1 MLRRAAKLALL
12 PHGALFRDRRPGL
25 VILIYH
31 RVGGGTTSEIDLPAG
46 LFERQMAYL
55 REHARPVA
63 LDAVLDGALEDA
75 GGGPGDVVAVT
86 FDDGSRDLY
95 ERAFPVLLRYRIP
108 ATVFLVTRHVET
120 QTPFDFGAYARSG
133 QRAAPLTW
141 IQVREMAASGLVAIG
156 GHTHGHVDLTR
167 VSDAEAR
174 AEVERCAALIADR
187 VGRPPAHF
195 AYPWGRLSP
204 RARAVVGERFRT
216 ASRGGSAKNPFGR
229 FDLLGLWRRP
239 VQRSDGFWLFTMKVR
254 SYLDGEE
261 VLRDLVSSRRQAGRA
276 AGLA

>member
-1 MLRRAAKLALL
+1 MLRRAAKLAWL

-31 RVGGGTTSEIDLPAG
+31 RVGGGTTAEIDLPAG

-55 REHARPVA
+55 RDRARVVA
-63 LDAVLDGALEDA
+63 LDAALDGSLQDP
-75 GGGPGDVVAVT
+75 GGGPGDAVAVT
-86 FDDGSRDLY
+86 FDDGSQDLY

-108 ATVFLVTRHVET
+108 ATLFLVTRYIET
-120 QTPFDFGAYARSG
+120 QTPFDFGAYARSPW
-133 QRAAPLTW
+133 RPAPLTW
-141 IQVREMAASGLVAIG
+141 SQVREMAASGLVAIG

-174 AEVERCAALIADR
+174 DEVERCAALIADR

-195 AYPWGRLSP
+195 AYPWGRLSS
-204 RARAVVGERFRT
+204 RARTIVGERFLT
-216 ASRGGSAKNPFGR
+216 ASRGGSAKNPFGGL
-229 FDLLGLWRRP
+229 DLLGLWRRP

-261 VLRDLVSSRRQAGRA
+261 ALRDLVSMGRQAKRA

>member
-1 MLRRAAKLALL
+1 MLRRAAKMALL
-12 PHGALFRDRRPGL
+12 PHGALFRERRPGL

-31 RVGGGTTSEIDLPAG
+31 RVGGGTASEIDLPEG

-55 REHARPVA
+55 RDHARVVA
-63 LDAVLDGALEDA
+63 LDAVLDGSLDDA
-75 GGGPGDVVAVT
+75 GGGPGDAVAVT

-95 ERAFPVLLRYRIP
+95 EQAFPVLLRYRIP
-108 ATVFLVTRHVET
+108 ATVFLVTRYIET
-120 QTPFDFGAYARSG
+120 QTPFDFGAYGRSAH
-133 QRAAPLTW
+133 RSAPLTW
-141 IQVREMAASGLVAIG
+141 PQVREMAASGLVTIG

-167 VSDAEAR
+167 VPDAEAR

-187 VGRPPAHF
+187 VGQPPAHF

-204 RARAVVGERFRT
+204 RARAIAGERFRT
-216 ASRGGSAKNPFGR
+216 AVRGGSAKNPFGSL
-229 FDLLGLWRRP
+229 DLLGLWRRP
-239 VQRSDGFWLFTMKVR
+239 VQQSDGFWLFTMKVR

-261 VLRDLVSSRRQAGRA
+261 VLREFVSSRRQAGRA